1 MPNDEHHE
9 HKFRLKMGIEEIT
22 GTLAPT
28 HVYAECECG
37 AELDAEQIEEI
48 INAKR

>member
-1 MPNDEHHE
+1 MADEHE
-9 HKFRLKMGIEEIT
+9 HDYKLKMGVEDDGEWPYD
-22 GTLAPT
+22 L

-37 AELDAEQIEEI
+37 AELDQQEIEEI

>member
-1 MPNDEHHE
+1 MPEDHE
-9 HKFRLKMGIEEIT
+9 HVYKLKMGIEEIT

-37 AELDAEQIEEI
+37 SELDQEEIEEI
-48 INAKR
+48 INAER